1 MMIRVEAGIVQSC
14 QTWNGV
20 DSWRQKSSGGVHRL
34 DSQFGRAN
42 ALTDEWLEQ
51 RKYLAGAGG
60 ARVSSPEIRTDGDA
74 RFITL
79 TAVPESG
86 RPVDLWFDATSHLL
100 ARTVRRQNLET
111 EMIQYSDYRTV
122 DGIKLPYLVTRDDG
136 HPTEVETTRVSSYA
150 INTAAAGDF
159 ARPRRPDDSSVV
171 GGKTVVPIEHNGFV
185 IVNAMINGQGPFGFI
200 LDTGGHD
207 ILTPEAAKSIGLVL
221 EGAGSSGGSGEGRVS
236 EKYARVSRVDI
247 GGMTMR
253 DQTFTVL
260 PMSYATVEQGPRP
273 PLAGILGLEVFE
285 RFAVRLDYLGKTLTL
300 EPLKTFVHHGS
311 GTAVPLFFNDDE
323 PLVSA
328 SMNGHAGDFG
338 IDTGN
343 TGSLIVQG
351 RWAEREDLTSSL
363 QKGYE
368 VVSSG
373 MGGESRNWITRV
385 DMDLAGIRL
394 SRILGS
400 YSNDKGGAF
409 ASIVEA
415 GNIGNDTL
423 SNFILDFDYGHGVL
437 WFEHVARP
445 APLPSGH
452 AGLSA
457 VKDRPALFKVI
468 RVTPKSPAEDA
479 GVHVGDEITAVNG
492 VPAGQMSGMDLRRA
506 LTKPPHSQV
515 QLEITRS
522 GTAQTI
528 TLTLGDP
535 AF

>member
-1 MMIRVEAGIVQSC
+1 MQFILWVRSSLIMATLTMVLPPYAGGEVLANSLGDTPFCRHTMPTTDAKTEGTPATLSASRVFSEARAASGGNAWNRVRSFVAVGTEESSGISRSWREVVDLRSPRMMIRVEAGIVQSC

-311 GTAVPLFFNDDE
+311 GTAVPL
-323 PLVSA
+323 
-328 SMNGHAGDFG
+328 
-338 IDTGN
+338 
-343 TGSLIVQG
+343 
-351 RWAEREDLTSSL
+351 
-363 QKGYE
+363 
-368 VVSSG
+368 
-373 MGGESRNWITRV
+373 
-385 DMDLAGIRL
+385 
-394 SRILGS
+394 
-400 YSNDKGGAF
+400 
-409 ASIVEA
+409 
-415 GNIGNDTL
+415 
-423 SNFILDFDYGHGVL
+423 
-437 WFEHVARP
+437 
-445 APLPSGH
+445 
-452 AGLSA
+452 
-457 VKDRPALFKVI
+457 
-468 RVTPKSPAEDA
+468 
-479 GVHVGDEITAVNG
+479 
-492 VPAGQMSGMDLRRA
+492 
-506 LTKPPHSQV
+506 
-515 QLEITRS
+515 
-522 GTAQTI
+522 
-528 TLTLGDP
+528 
-535 AF
+535 